1 MTLPSFNAEQSL
13 YRCSRHYRSSTP
25 AGNTSGIAPSEF
37 GGMPTGTSQAMPR
50 FGCNPGRTF
59 NYWWGQEI
67 HVTPCGVQLLAIGV
81 GLEALIPGAAVVVGF
96 AIADLEAAAALS
108 CDGSIYIDQLWGNT
122 TPPLV
127 RPAC

>member
-13 YRCSRHYRSSTP
+13 YRSSRHYRSSTP

-50 FGCNPGRTF
+50 FGCNPGQTF
-59 NYWWGQEI
+59 NYWWGQET
-67 HVTPCGVQLLAIGV
+67 HLTACGVRLLEVGV
-81 GLEALIPGAAVVVGF
+81 GLEALIPGAVFVVAF
-96 AIADLEAAAALS
+96 ALADIETASILS
-108 CDGSIYIDQLWGNT
+108 CDGSVYIDNPWGT
-122 TPPLV
+122 TVPFV

>member
-13 YRCSRHYRSSTP
+13 YRSCRHYRSSTP

-50 FGCNPGRTF
+50 FGCNPGQSH
-59 NYWWGQEI
+59 NYWWGQEAY
-67 HVTPCGVQLLAIGV
+67 VTPCGVNLLLGGIAVSG
-81 GLEALIPGAAVVVGF
+81 LIPGFAFGAVIVGTDVE
-96 AIADLEAAAALS
+96 IAAALI
-108 CDGSIYIDQLWGNT
+108 CNGSIYIDVPWGS
-122 TPPLV
+122 PVPYV